1 MFVDKVKIIV
11 KGGDGG
17 NGCASFRREK
27 FVPLG
32 GPSGGDGGNGGNVII
47 TARMNEHSLV
57 DLLYKR
63 HHRAVKG
70 ENGRGKD
77 QYGKTGADINLYVP
91 IGTVI
96 KDIDDNN
103 AVIADLGEDGKSFI
117 AVRGGMGGRGNIHFK
132 TSTNRAPRECE
143 PGTEGELR
151 NLELELKTI
160 ADIGLVGYPNAG
172 KSTLLSAVSAAKPKI
187 AAYPFTTLHPIVGTI
202 EFDDYS
208 RMLIADIP
216 GLIDGAHNNIGLGH
230 SFLRHIERTRI
241 LVFVI
246 DMAGIDGRNP
256 LDDYYSLKNELEMY
270 MKGLSG
276 RPSLI
281 VANKMD
287 LPESIDNY
295 KDFKEKVYDSQI
307 VAISAG
313 QKENLDLL
321 LETLKIKLKKIK

>member
-27 FVPLG
+27 FIPLG

-47 TARMNEHSLV
+47 AARINEHSLV
-57 DLLYKR
+57 DLKYKR
-63 HHRAVKG
+63 HHRAVNG
-70 ENGRGKD
+70 ANGRGKD
-77 QYGKTGADINLYVP
+77 QYGKTGKDINLYVP

-96 KDIDDNN
+96 KDIDEDII
-103 AVIADLGEDGKSFI
+103 VADLDEDGKRFI
-117 AVRGGMGGRGNIHFK
+117 AACGGMGGKGNIHFK

-143 PGTEGELR
+143 PGSEGEVK

-216 GLIDGAHNNIGLGH
+216 GLIDGAHENIGLGH

-241 LVFVI
+241 LAFVI
-246 DMAGIDGRNP
+246 DMAGTDGRDP
-256 LDDYYSLKNELEMY
+256 LDDYLSLKNELELY
-270 MKGLSG
+270 MKGLSS
-276 RPSLI
+276 RPSLV

-287 LPESIDNY
+287 LPESIENY
-295 KDFKEKVYDSQI
+295 KKFKKKVYDTQI
-307 VAISAG
+307 VAVSASR
-313 QKENLDLL
+313 KENMDLL
-321 LETLKIKLKKIK
+321 ISGLRAKLSKIK